1 VVGILGILKAGAA
14 YVPLD
19 PGYPRERLAYILDD
33 AQVRVL
39 LTQERFGS
47 SLREDANEVV
57 CLDSDWQLI
66 SQESTAN
73 PMSGVVAKNLIAVIY
88 TSGSTG
94 KPKGSLLQV
103 QGFLNAFD
111 WFGKECLTTDKPRIL
126 LMTPFSFDASFKVII
141 TPLLIGGV
149 LVLASAD
156 AFDAGKLLKTIKKQ
170 AVTNTFIT
178 PSLLYS
184 LLDFAKSTDY
194 RDLSSLRAIFFGGEP
209 TDVSRLRPWL
219 NQKNCN
225 CRMVHNYGPSECS
238 DVTTVYRPNIEEINV
253 LPDLPIGAPINN
265 VRVHVVDKNLNLQP
279 IGLAGELCISG
290 LSLSRGYLNRPG
302 LTAEKFI
309 PNPFA
314 TQERLYRTGDRVKWL
329 PLGHLQ
335 FLGRMDYQVKIRGM
349 RIEPGEI
356 EAVLNQ
362 HPAVLDS
369 IVVAREI
376 IRGDKSLVGY
386 VVRVKDS
393 AIEVSDLRRYLKERL
408 PEHMVPAAL
417 ILIDKLPLA
426 PNGKVDRD
434 ALPVPDDLRPLEVPD
449 FVGPRNS
456 VEEVL
461 AGIWSGV
468 LNLQRVGVH
477 DNFFELGG
485 HSLLATQVVSRI
497 QNALQV
503 ELPVRRIFE
512 SPTVAELSEWMLH
525 ESGRRSDVSDM
536 HARASI
542 LLKVAQLTDE
552 EAEGWLQERSTLKS
566 RGE

>member
-1 VVGILGILKAGAA
+1 
-14 YVPLD
+14 
-19 PGYPRERLAYILDD
+19 AYILDD

-39 LTQERFGS
+39 LTQEHLGA
-47 SLREDANEVV
+47 SLREDTNEVV
-57 CLDSDWQLI
+57 CLDSDWELF
-66 SQESTAN
+66 SQESSED
-73 PMSGVVAKNLIAVIY
+73 PVKEVVAENLIAVIY

-94 KPKGSLLQV
+94 KPKGTLLQA
-103 QGFLNAFD
+103 QGFLNVFD
-111 WFGKECLTTDKPRIL
+111 WFGTECLTADKPRIL
-126 LMTPFSFDASFKVII
+126 LMTPFSFDASFKVIV

-156 AFDAGKLLKTIKKQ
+156 AYDAGKLLKTIKKQ
-170 AVTNTFIT
+170 AVSNTFIT

-209 TDVSRLRPWL
+209 TEVSKLRPWL
-219 NQKNCN
+219 NHKNCN
-225 CRMVHNYGPSECS
+225 CRLVHNYGPSECS
-238 DVTTVYRPNIEEINV
+238 DVTTAYRPNIEEINV
-253 LPDLPIGAPINN
+253 LADLPIGAPINN
-265 VRVHVVDKNLNLQP
+265 VRVHVIDKNLNLQP
-279 IGLAGELCISG
+279 IGVVGELCISG
-290 LSLSRGYLNRPG
+290 LSLSRGYLSKPE
-302 LTAEKFI
+302 LTAEKFM

-314 TQERLYRTGDRVKWL
+314 TGERFYRTGDRVKWL
-329 PLGHLQ
+329 PTGQLQ
-335 FLGRMDYQVKIRGM
+335 FLGRIDYQVKIRGI

-376 IRGDKSLVGY
+376 ILGDKSLVGY
-386 VVRVKDS
+386 VVTVKDQR
-393 AIEVSDLRRYLKERL
+393 IEVSDLRRYLKERL

-417 ILIDKLPLA
+417 IIIDKLPLS

-434 ALPVPDDLRPLEVPD
+434 VLPVPDDFRPVQVSD

-468 LNLQRVGVH
+468 LNLERVGIH

-512 SPTVAELSEWMLH
+512 YPTVAELSEWMLQ
-525 ESGRRSDVSDM
+525 ESGKRSDM
-536 HARASI
+536 EARASI
-542 LLKVAQLTDE
+542 LLKIARLTDE
-552 EAEGWLQERSTLKS
+552 EAEGWLQEKSALKN
-566 RGE
+566 